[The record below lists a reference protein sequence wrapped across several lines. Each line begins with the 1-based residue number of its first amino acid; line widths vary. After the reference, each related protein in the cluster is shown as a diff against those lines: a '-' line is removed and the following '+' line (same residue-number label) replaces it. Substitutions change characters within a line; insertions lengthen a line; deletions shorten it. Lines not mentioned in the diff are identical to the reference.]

1 MPDARTAA
9 QLSLAEASA
18 ATPLPDDWD
27 YEGAI
32 ATVEEIVGDLESG
45 DLDLGDAF
53 ARFAIAVE
61 RLKECEQFLT
71 ERQAQVDLAITTL
84 ED

>member
-1 MPDARTAA
+1 MHRSDMQQSLLEPIAA
-9 QLSLAEASA
+9 SLPA
-18 ATPLPDDWD
+18 DWD
-27 YEGAI
+27 YESAI

-53 ARFAIAVE
+53 AQFAIAVE

>member
-1 MPDARTAA
+1 LLEPI
-9 QLSLAEASA
+9 
-18 ATPLPDDWD
+18 ATLPEDWN
-27 YEGAI
+27 YEQAI
-32 ATVEEIVGDLESG
+32 ATVAEIVGDLESG

-53 ARFAIAVE
+53 AQFEIAVE
-61 RLKECEQFLT
+61 RLQECEQFLT